1 MNREA
6 QGHDRTP
13 EHFRAYLQ
21 LLARLQ
27 PHPGLQGK
35 IDLSGVVQQTV
46 LEAYQAGDQFQKLN
60 EAQQKAWLRKTL
72 AHNLTDEVRKLRTVR
87 RDVGRERSLE
97 AALEE
102 SSARLEA
109 WLAADQSS
117 PSERASR
124 AEEFERLAQALEQ
137 LSEGQRTAVELHYWK
152 ALSLAE
158 IAQHMGQSKESVAK
172 LLQRA
177 IARLHALLAE
187 KSRE

>member
-13 EHFRAYLQ
+13 EHFRAYLH

-27 PHPGLQGK
+27 PEAGLQGK

-46 LEAYQAGDQFQKLN
+46 LEAYQALDQFQHLN
-60 EAQQKAWLRKTL
+60 EDQQRAWLRRTL
-72 AHNLTDEVRKLRTVR
+72 AHNLTDEVRKLRTAR

-97 AALEE
+97 RALEE
-102 SSARLEA
+102 SSARLQN

-137 LSEGQRTAVELHYWK
+137 LTEGQRTAVELHYWK

-172 LLQRA
+172 LLQRG
-177 IARLHALLAE
+177 IARLHDLLAE
-187 KSRE
+187 ESRD

>member
-13 EHFRAYLQ
+13 EHFGAYLQ

-27 PHPGLQGK
+27 LHPGLQGK
-35 IDLSGVVQQTV
+35 IDLSGVVQQTL
-46 LEAYQAGDQFQKLN
+46 LEAYQAREQFQKLN
-60 EAQQKAWLRKTL
+60 EAQQKAWLRRTL
-72 AHNLTDEVRKLRTVR
+72 AHNLTDEVRKLRTAR

-97 AALEE
+97 TALED

-117 PSERASR
+117 PSERLSR
-124 AEEFERLAQALEQ
+124 AEEFDRLARALDQ
-137 LSEGQRTAVELHYWK
+137 LTEGQRTAVELHYWK

-158 IAQHMGQSKESVAK
+158 IGQHMGQSKESVAK
-172 LLQRA
+172 LLQRG
-177 IARLHALLAE
+177 IARLHAVLAE
-187 KSRE
+187 KNRG

>member
-1 MNREA
+1 MSRQA

-13 EHFRAYLQ
+13 EDFRAYLR

-27 PHPGLQGK
+27 PEPGLRGK
-35 IDLSGVVQQTV
+35 IDMSGVVQQTV
-46 LEAYQAGDQFQKLN
+46 LEAYEALDQFQALN
-60 EAQQKAWLRKTL
+60 EDQQRAWLRRIL
-72 AHNLTDEVRKLRTVR
+72 AHNLTDEVRKLRTAR

-102 SSARLEA
+102 SSARPQD

-124 AEEFERLAQALEQ
+124 AEEFERLAQALEK
-137 LSEGQRTAVELHYWK
+137 LTEGQHTAVELHYWK

-158 IAQHMGQSKESVAK
+158 IAQQMGQSKESVAK
-172 LLQRA
+172 LLQRG

-187 KSRE
+187 ESRD